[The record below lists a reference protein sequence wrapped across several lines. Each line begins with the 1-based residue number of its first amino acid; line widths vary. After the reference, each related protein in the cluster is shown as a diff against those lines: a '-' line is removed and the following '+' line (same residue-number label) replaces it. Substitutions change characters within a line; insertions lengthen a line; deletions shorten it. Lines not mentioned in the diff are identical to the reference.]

1 MSIALL
7 FYIIKNPIPFIIRSR
22 FAVPEGMTKSEVQIA
37 VGVIF
42 TILLIM
48 FILPRFYR
56 KLKSNDIT
64 REQNDLGKENNSREN
79 TE

>member
-48 FILPRFYR
+48 FFLPRFYR
-56 KLKSNDIT
+56 NLKSYDIT
-64 REQNDLGKENNSREN
+64 REHNDLGIDNNSREN